1 MPSGLC
7 CLAVERVAATE
18 RVQPRLQVLEPVRMD
33 QLSELNHLRF
43 EEGFTTSSDPLPES
57 ALDRR
62 MQRVERI

>member
-1 MPSGLC
+1 
-7 CLAVERVAATE
+7 
-18 RVQPRLQVLEPVRMD
+18 MD